1 MVPSQIRDCLS
12 GLIRTYSLDGAAGIM
27 RKPYK
32 TQISD
37 ERCPKS
43 LTLNYICEAPNCVL
57 GPMSK
62 RAAVLLIASGT
73 LAFWPPDAHAHKIP
87 WIVLPLA
94 ASPFVAVLLSAA
106 LGIVTKSW
114 AVGLGN
120 TVLVI
125 TWVVWFAAASNYST
139 SDLLIWA
146 SIVALG
152 LHALLMLWF
161 IALHAFRRRR
171 MRNEA

>member
-1 MVPSQIRDCLS
+1 M
-12 GLIRTYSLDGAAGIM
+12 T
-27 RKPYK
+27 
-32 TQISD
+32 
-37 ERCPKS
+37 
-43 LTLNYICEAPNCVL
+43 
-57 GPMSK
+57 K
-62 RAAVLLIASGT
+62 RAAALLVASGT
-73 LAFWPPDAHAHKIP
+73 LVLWPPVTHAQEIP

-94 ASPFVAVLLSAA
+94 ASPLVAVLLSAA
-106 LGIVTKSW
+106 LGVATRSW

-125 TWVVWFAAASNYST
+125 VWVAWFAAASNYST

-161 IALHAFRRRR
+161 IALHALRRGK